1 MHSDY
6 NLVNIKYKPE
16 INEYFKCDLKL
27 ISSDLDKSFTI
38 ESDSDI
44 YTNYKEILNY
54 SNVNFSEDIN
64 YLKFDNGT
72 NNLEIKNSGLRNHN
86 YLNNYQGIPI
96 KINYNFIV
104 GYKAFIEDMVLSEIQ
119 TSTVCALFHKN
130 DLNDYNYEDFGIY
143 KDIENNLYLSN
154 AAIYNSGSRDESR
167 FGICKQVNIYKSDAS
182 SVQNASYYF
191 SRIYYNNTTP
201 CNNQGKL
208 NTNVVDYLKPY
219 IGKLTFCQ
227 PHVHCF
233 DSIDGVN
240 IYHAD
245 GSTSIYGIS
254 NSWSDGDFKFK
265 NKTESS
271 KGTIPTSV
279 LYNYPK
285 YNMCLNTKSFLD
297 NKSEF
302 ISTIPFD

>member
-1 MHSDY
+1 M
-6 NLVNIKYKPE
+6 
-16 INEYFKCDLKL
+16 
-27 ISSDLDKSFTI
+27 
-38 ESDSDI
+38 
-44 YTNYKEILNY
+44 
-54 SNVNFSEDIN
+54 
-64 YLKFDNGT
+64 FD
-72 NNLEIKNSGLRNHN
+72 E
-86 YLNNYQGIPI
+86 

-167 FGICKQVNIYKSDAS
+167 FGICKQVNIYKSDTS

-191 SRIYYNNTTP
+191 IRIYNNKITP
-201 CNNQGKL
+201 CNGQGKL

-233 DSIDGVN
+233 ELIDGVN

-245 GSTSIYGIS
+245 GSTNIYGIS
-254 NSWSDGDFKFK
+254 KSWSDDDFKFEK
-265 NKTESS
+265 KTESS
-271 KGTIPTSV
+271 KGTIPTRV
-279 LYNYPK
+279 LYDYPQ

-302 ISTIPFD
+302 ISTIPFN